1 MKKFAA
7 LTLCFTCLTVVPAS
21 RAVDFKQSKVTQ
33 VVNDVQ
39 IISAAD
45 QAKKAANVND
55 IFAMPDILRTGAAS
69 RAELVA
75 EDDTITRVGAN
86 TIFSFDPANRTI
98 DLQQGSLLF
107 HSPHGKGGG
116 TIHTG
121 SATASV
127 LGSTLIV
134 TTTPNGG
141 FKVIALE
148 DDAEIHLHN
157 GLKQKLKP
165 GQMTFILPGGS
176 ELAPILI
183 FRLDELIR
191 DSLLVKG
198 FNQPLTSLP
207 LILNQVD
214 KQTKLIKTG
223 QATDT
228 GLLVGD
234 NATPNQ
240 VEVLD
245 ANTIQSDVNAAS
257 LVKAALGADAT
268 INQPSLTDATI
279 PTPPGHVFPDSSFML
294 AGNKFFGSRMFS
306 GFAARNIS
314 FNTPAANLDSLTVDL
329 SPYAGKPGSKPEFDF
344 VAANNL
350 NIAGSVTF
358 AGLPSSDSLFLVAG
372 KQISIAPDIAVEA
385 DVADFELVSPGA
397 LALNGISLQN
407 NAGDLVLTSG
417 SDLTV
422 KNGQFIHASGQL
434 TILGDSTGGV
444 SSGAQP
450 GVSSSAVLS
459 PGNPVGG
466 AYVPGGDA
474 IFSGDAGVN
483 ITTASLIDN
492 PGAVY
497 ITSAEGSVNLSGLTL
512 QSVASSIISSFG
524 GSVTVSGGSAIT
536 SGSEA
541 KLSAK
546 TDVLVDGATLNGGFV
561 TMQSGSGSV
570 TVKNTSIQTG
580 YLTINSGDGILLDG
594 TGATFALNGTANF
607 TALNT
612 INLNKLDFTGLA
624 VLNVAAN
631 TLVFINDAF
640 GTGKINLATKYGA
653 IAPGINGN
661 NAIQYGKA
669 NFISGDTWAGKI
681 IQDDSA
687 TLASGE
693 VHISDTSISISKL
706 SN

>member
-7 LTLCFTCLTVVPAS
+7 LTLCFTYLTVIPAS

-45 QAKKAANVND
+45 QAKKAATVND

-148 DDAEIHLHN
+148 DNAEIHLRN

-191 DSLLVKG
+191 NSLLVKG

-214 KQTKLIKTG
+214 KQTKLMKTG
-223 QATDT
+223 RATDT
-228 GLLVGD
+228 GLLAGN

-279 PTPPGHVFPDSSFML
+279 PTPPGHVFPNSSFML
-294 AGNKFFGSRMFS
+294 ADNKYFGSRMFS
-306 GFAARNIS
+306 GFVARNIS
-314 FNTPAANLDSLTVDL
+314 INTPAAKLDSLTVDL
-329 SPYAGKPGSKPEFDF
+329 SPYAGKPDSKPEFDF

-358 AGLPSSDSLFLVAG
+358 AGLPSSDSLFFIAG
-372 KQISIAPDIAVEA
+372 KQISIAPDIAVQA
-385 DVADFELVSPGA
+385 NVADFELVSPGS

-407 NAGDLVLTSG
+407 NAGDLGLISG
-417 SDLTV
+417 SDFTV
-422 KNGQFIHASGQL
+422 KNGKFIYASGHLNIQ
-434 TILGDSTGGV
+434 GDAVGGSPSV
-444 SSGAQP
+444 KPNGAQP
-450 GVSSSAVLS
+450 GVSASAVLPS
-459 PGNPVGG
+459 GNPAGD
-466 AYVPGGDA
+466 AFVPGGDA
-474 IFSGDAGVN
+474 IFSGDAGVTISKAN
-483 ITTASLIDN
+483 LIDN
-492 PGAVY
+492 PAAVY
-497 ITSAEGSVNLSGLTL
+497 ITSSEGSVNLSSLTL
-512 QSVASSIISSFG
+512 QSDASDIITSFG
-524 GSVTVSGGSAIT
+524 GSVSLSGGSAIT
-536 SGSEA
+536 SGSEI
-541 KLSAK
+541 LMSAS
-546 TDVLVDGATLNGGFV
+546 TDVTVDGATINAGAV
-561 TMQSGSGSV
+561 SMQSGSGSV
-570 TVKNTSIQTG
+570 TVKNTSIHTG
-580 YLTINSGDGILLDG
+580 YLTINSGDGILLDASG
-594 TGATFALNGTANF
+594 QTITATGVGATANLTAANMMNVNNADFSSFAELNM
-607 TALNT
+607 
-612 INLNKLDFTGLA
+612 
-624 VLNVAAN
+624 AAN
-631 TLVFINDAF
+631 TIILSNVALAPTDVFTSANHALAPNPNTYQSIVYGDVNFHDHVTSGGVLVTVPSGFVNGTIP
-640 GTGKINLATKYGA
+640 GTGIT
-653 IAPGINGN
+653 
-661 NAIQYGKA
+661 IQ
-669 NFISGDTWAGKI
+669 
-681 IQDDSA
+681 
-687 TLASGE
+687 
-693 VHISDTSISISKL
+693 
-706 SN
+706 